1 MQNLIK
7 SFRILLEITP
17 MSFFRPFHETI
28 NWDNRLIGLLGPKG
42 VGKSTL
48 LLQHIRKSLPIEE
61 TLYVQADDFYFTTHR
76 LFDLAYDF
84 FAQGGKY
91 LYIDEIHKYK
101 GWSTEIKQIYDQLPL
116 LHVVYSG
123 SSLLDLE
130 RGGADLSR
138 RTREYRMPGLSFR
151 EYLNLSMGWNLKA
164 ATLEEILAGKV
175 DFPYGEYRPL
185 KYFKTYMQIGFY
197 PFFNEPDYQPKLK
210 RVVMTTVEE
219 DIPRFAEMSVASR
232 EQLKKL
238 MYVLAQSV
246 PYKPNYSELERDLG
260 IPRNSLPDYIA
271 YLEKARLLSAL
282 REKTSGNGVMRKI
295 NKIYL
300 DNPNIAYA
308 LSDTT
313 PDVGNMRET
322 LFMAWLKDLYPL
334 TASPVSDFEMGG
346 RTFELG
352 GKKKGKKQIESAQEG
367 YVVKDDIEYAYQ
379 NIIPL
384 WMFGF
389 VY

>member
-1 MQNLIK
+1 MD
-7 SFRILLEITP
+7 
-17 MSFFRPFHETI
+17 FFRPFHETI

-48 LLQHIRKSLPIEE
+48 LLQHIRKTHPLDEA
-61 TLYVQADDFYFTTHR
+61 LYVQADDFYFTTHR

-84 FAQGGKY
+84 FALGGKY

-101 GWSTEIKQIYDQLPL
+101 NWSTEIKQIYDQLPL

-130 RGGADLSR
+130 KGGADLSR

-151 EYLNLSMGWNLKA
+151 EYLNLSMGWNLKP
-164 ATLEEILAGKV
+164 ATLDEVLAGKV
-175 DFPYGEYRPL
+175 DFPYKEHRPL
-185 KYFKTYMQIGFY
+185 KYFKTYMKTGFY
-197 PFFNEPDYQPKLK
+197 PFFKELDYLPKLK

-219 DIPRFAEMSVASR
+219 DIPRYAEMSVSSR

-282 REKTSGNGVMRKI
+282 REKASGNGILRKI
-295 NKIYL
+295 DKIYL
-300 DNPNIAYA
+300 DNPNMAFA
-308 LSDTT
+308 LSDTE
-313 PDVGNMRET
+313 PDIGNLRET
-322 LFMAWLKDLYPL
+322 IFIAWLKDLYPL
-334 TASPVSDFEMGG
+334 TASSLSDFEIGE
-346 RTFELG
+346 RTFEVG
-352 GKKKGKKQIESAQEG
+352 GKKKGKKQIEMATEG
-367 YVVKDDIEYAYQ
+367 YIVKDDIEYAYQ

>member
-7 SFRILLEITP
+7 TFRIQLEITP
-17 MSFFRPFHETI
+17 MDFFRPFHEVI

-48 LLQHIRKSLPIEE
+48 LLQHIKKAHNLDEV
-61 TLYVQADDFYFTTHR
+61 LYVQADDFYFTTHR

-84 FAQGGKY
+84 QANGGKY
-91 LYIDEIHKYK
+91 LYIDEIHKYRN
-101 GWSTEIKQIYDQLPL
+101 WTVDIKQIYDQLPL

-130 RGGADLSR
+130 KGGADLSR
-138 RTREYRMPGLSFR
+138 RTREYHMSGLSFR
-151 EYLNLSMGWNLKA
+151 EYLSLSLGWNLKP
-164 ATLEEILAGKV
+164 ATLDEVLAGKV
-175 DFPYGEYRPL
+175 DFPYGEHRPL
-185 KYFKTYMQIGFY
+185 KYFKTYMRTGFY
-197 PFFNEPDYQPKLK
+197 PFFNEPDYLQRLK

-219 DIPRFAEMSVASR
+219 DIPRYAEMSISSR

-238 MYVLAQSV
+238 MYVLSQSV

-260 IPRNSLPDYIA
+260 IPRNSLPDYVA

-282 REKTSGNGVMRKI
+282 REKATGNGILRKI

-300 DNPNIAYA
+300 DNPNMAYA
-308 LSDTT
+308 LSATE

-322 LFMAWLKDLYPL
+322 IFIAWMKDLYPL
-334 TASPVSDFEMGG
+334 FASAISDFEIDG
-346 RTFELG
+346 RTFEVG
-352 GKKKGKKQIESAQEG
+352 GKKKGKKQLAEASEG
-367 YVVKDDIEYAYQ
+367 YIVKDDIEYAYQ